1 MTNKEILTIKI
12 KKPSNI
18 DDLIDSLIDVIFE
31 YKNTYYQDKYDDT
44 SLKKLIKGKLEWIN

>member
-44 SLKKLIKGKLEWIN
+44 SLKKINKG

>member
-44 SLKKLIKGKLEWIN
+44 SLKKLIKGKLE